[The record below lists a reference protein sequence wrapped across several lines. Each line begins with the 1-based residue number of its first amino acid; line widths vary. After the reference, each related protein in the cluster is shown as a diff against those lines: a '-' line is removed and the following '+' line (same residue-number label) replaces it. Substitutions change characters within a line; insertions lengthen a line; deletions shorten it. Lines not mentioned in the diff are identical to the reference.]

1 MESIVIVGGGAA
13 GMFAS
18 ILLGE
23 AGRKVTVL
31 ERSEKTGKKLY
42 ITGKGRCNFTNACS
56 RDEFLAAVVSNPRF
70 LYSAFDRLSPADVL
84 ETFEKWG
91 LRTKVERGRRAFPA
105 SDKSADVLDMLRGR
119 MKKAKVEVITE
130 ARVTEILTEEKRV
143 CGVRYVKNGKM
154 AMLPADIVLVATG
167 GLSYPSTGSTGD
179 GLAFAK
185 SLGLAVK
192 ECRPSLVPFNCAGDM
207 CRQMSGLSLK
217 NVKFSVK
224 KGKKIL
230 FEEFG
235 EMLFTHFGVSGP
247 LVLTASAKI
256 GGRIGKEELSFTVDL
271 KPAVTAEELDVR
283 MRGLLE
289 ESPTRALRNALAPMY
304 PASLLPALLELA
316 GADGRAPGKEG
327 HLSGADGGL
336 SETERRSNR
345 HLPGVDG
352 GLSETEGRSPGTS
365 GQHTKCEKKKQEIGG
380 GLRCAD
386 VTKALREELI
396 RLTKAFPLPV
406 TGLRGYEEAVIT
418 QGGVSVKEIDPKTMA
433 CKKIGGLYFIGEVLD
448 LDALTGGYNLQI
460 AWSTAAQ
467 AAAAIL
473 AGAGE

>member
-316 GADGRAPGKEG
+316 GADGRPPGKE
-327 HLSGADGGL
+327 
-336 SETERRSNR
+336 
-345 HLPGVDG
+345 
-352 GLSETEGRSPGTS
+352 

-433 CKKIGGLYFIGEVLD
+433 CKKIEGMYFIGEVLD

>member
-70 LYSAFDRLSPADVL
+70 LYSAFDRLSPADVP

-105 SDKSADVLDMLRGR
+105 SDKSADVLDMLRKKK
-119 MKKAKVEVITE
+119 KKAKVEVITE

-327 HLSGADGGL
+327 
-336 SETERRSNR
+336 
-345 HLPGVDG
+345 
-352 GLSETEGRSPGTS
+352 
-365 GQHTKCEKKKQEIGG
+365 QHTKCEKKKQEIGG

-433 CKKIGGLYFIGEVLD
+433 CKKIEGMYFIGEVLD

>member
-130 ARVTEILTEEKRV
+130 ARVTEIMTEEKRV

-154 AMLPADIVLVATG
+154 AKLPADIVLVATG

-327 HLSGADGGL
+327 
-336 SETERRSNR
+336 
-345 HLPGVDG
+345 
-352 GLSETEGRSPGTS
+352 
-365 GQHTKCEKKKQEIGG
+365 QITKCEKKKQEIGG

-386 VTKALREELI
+386 VTRALREELI

>member
-1 MESIVIVGGGAA
+1 MSFLPRWSRIR
-13 GMFAS
+13 AS
-18 ILLGE
+18 STAPL
-23 AGRKVTVL
+23 
-31 ERSEKTGKKLY
+31 TG
-42 ITGKGRCNFTNACS
+42 
-56 RDEFLAAVVSNPRF
+56 FLR
-70 LYSAFDRLSPADVL
+70 
-84 ETFEKWG
+84 
-91 LRTKVERGRRAFPA
+91 
-105 SDKSADVLDMLRGR
+105 R

-327 HLSGADGGL
+327 
-336 SETERRSNR
+336 
-345 HLPGVDG
+345 
-352 GLSETEGRSPGTS
+352 
-365 GQHTKCEKKKQEIGG
+365 QHTKCEKKKQEIGG

-433 CKKIGGLYFIGEVLD
+433 CKKIEGMYFIGEVLD

>member
-130 ARVTEILTEEKRV
+130 ARVTEIMTEEKRV

-316 GADGRAPGKEG
+316 GADGRAPGKDG
-327 HLSGADGGL
+327 YLSEADGGL
-336 SETERRSNR
+336 S
-345 HLPGVDG
+345 G
-352 GLSETEGRSPGTS
+352 TEGRSPGMS
-365 GQHTKCEKKKQEIGG
+365 GQHTKYEKKKPVNGG

-433 CKKIGGLYFIGEVLD
+433 CKKTGGLYFIGEVLD